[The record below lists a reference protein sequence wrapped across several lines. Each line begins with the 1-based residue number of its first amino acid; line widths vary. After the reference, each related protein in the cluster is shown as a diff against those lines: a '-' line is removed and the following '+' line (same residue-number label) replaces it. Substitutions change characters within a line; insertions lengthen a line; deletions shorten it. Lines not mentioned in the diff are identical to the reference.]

1 MIETL
6 SITILVES
14 AVCLGYSIG
23 RRKPLGSIFITSI
36 LINLITQSLLWV
48 ALSLFYQHY
57 LAVLLITEILIWVLE
72 GFLLYGLR
80 FNQLKLREA
89 SFLSLMMNLSSFG
102 IGWFL
107 PV

>member
-6 SITILVES
+6 SITLLVEGV
-14 AVCLGYSIG
+14 VCLGYTI
-23 RRKPLGSIFITSI
+23 RWRKPSGSIFITSI
-36 LINLITQSLLWV
+36 FINLITQSILWV

-57 LAVLLITEILIWVLE
+57 LAVLLIAEILIWVLE
-72 GFLLYGLR
+72 GYLLYGLR
-80 FNQLKLREA
+80 FNQLKVREA
-89 SFLSLMMNLSSFG
+89 FVLSLMMNLSSFG